1 MHHHQHIKAVTKR
14 LNHSATT
21 LAVRSLISFGGHD
34 CCGKALPK
42 ACIARKILRVDPT
55 SPTASSARAPLV
67 SRAVPPL

>member
-14 LNHSATT
+14 LNHSTTT

-42 ACIARKILRVDPT
+42 ACIARGKILRVDPSYRQFGT
-55 SPTASSARAPLV
+55 V
-67 SRAVPPL
+67 STRVLRAVTPL